1 MSKLNPDDFSI
12 VKDNKRDFKNAVIE
26 RSNLTNQFTVAEVE
40 IDYMRLEQT
49 EKELTAQ
56 IKLSTAAL
64 DNIGRNHPFVMKLS
78 DEQLATA
85 AYVYETKKVK
95 SQAESKLKQ
104 VKNGMKKYRNV
115 LETIYKKFGFVQSNV
130 LDHLNKQDEPV
141 K

>member
-26 RSNLTNQFTVAEVE
+26 RGNLTNQFTVAEVE
-40 IDYMRLEQT
+40 IDYMRLEQM
-49 EKELTAQ
+49 EKELTSQ

-64 DNIGRNHPFVMKLS
+64 DNIDRNHPFVMKLS

-85 AYVYETKKVK
+85 SYVYETKKVK

-104 VKNGMKKYRNV
+104 VKNGMKKYRDV

-130 LDHLNKQDEPV
+130 LEHLNKKDEPSE
-141 K
+141 